1 MLVIWTKEDEE
12 ATRTTPKLDT
22 ATLSSVMVSNEKS
35 TGEIT
40 AGQGPSIETRLTP
53 ETNQPDVQANT
64 TSWPLS
70 QRQGSAHSPHTKIF
84 NVRLRSSKHPR
95 YVDVKTRLIALW
107 HRSLRHETSRDGNDV
122 FELEQRG
129 KEETRFHRRDEPS
142 MQQKRPT
149 ARNTDINARTER

>member
-1 MLVIWTKEDEE
+1 VEIYYASLTYDGTMLVIWTKEDEE

-64 TSWPLS
+64 TSWPVS
-70 QRQGSAHSPHTKIF
+70 QRQGSAHSTHTKIF

-95 YVDVKTRLIALW
+95 YIDVKTRLIALW
-107 HRSLRHETSRDGNDV
+107 HQSLRHQKSRGRTLFSNSNKGARKKV
-122 FELEQRG
+122 SYTA
-129 KEETRFHRRDEPS
+129 ETRH
-142 MQQKRPT
+142 
-149 ARNTDINARTER
+149 